1 MNLWVIIYSTKKK
14 HLSNCRGIFSSV
26 WVKFCVYVTDNV
38 EDDLHLFVS
47 ARDTESSDNDS
58 CCDPED
64 IIVEEEMLEDTN
76 IEGERNTHADG
87 ATQDSHGH
95 WMVKLLEF
103 MLLAWQ
109 AVFKVSDYVF
119 LALLQCIRQF
129 MGSWDMVC
137 ELINSVSW
145 LEESPRLYIPLGYD
159 SPRVYLV
166 IHLGH
171 TDKSC
176 LFWCYS
182 ISYH

>member
-1 MNLWVIIYSTKKK
+1 ML
-14 HLSNCRGIFSSV
+14 
-26 WVKFCVYVTDNV
+26 VKFYVYVTDNFDD
-38 EDDLHLFVS
+38 EDLHLFVS

-64 IIVEEEMLEDTN
+64 IIVEEEMLEDAN

-95 WMVKLLEF
+95 WMVKLLAF

-109 AVFKVSDYVF
+109 AVFKISDYAF

-137 ELINSVSW
+137 ELMNSVSW
-145 LEESPRLYIPLGYD
+145 LEESPRLYIPLGNGVTSEETTFVSMSQVYD
-159 SPRVYLV
+159 K
-166 IHLGH
+166 IHSWG
-171 TDKSC
+171 
-176 LFWCYS
+176 
-182 ISYH
+182 IIYHH